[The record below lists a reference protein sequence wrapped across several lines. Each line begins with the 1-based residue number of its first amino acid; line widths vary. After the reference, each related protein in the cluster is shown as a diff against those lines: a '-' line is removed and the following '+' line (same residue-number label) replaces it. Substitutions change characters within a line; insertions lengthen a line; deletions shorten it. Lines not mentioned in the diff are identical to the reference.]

1 MKTTRSPRLSWKRS
15 GGSYSD
21 SPEPPAFTLRL
32 GATKLAV
39 AQQHRSGGWFWY
51 TLNGSPSI
59 NTSASSKPLGVVKA
73 EALAKVKAA
82 LARLARTKPEWLN
95 AVFDLLV
102 EIGGTHASLRD
113 EFLQLLGNA
122 ERPCDE
128 FRFQG
133 VFGFGGKYRRKTN
146 SVDFFPEDSTPA
158 RVATQARLNKKLAK
172 LPNAPTEGD

>member
-1 MKTTRSPRLSWKRS
+1 MNTTRSPRLSWKRS
-15 GGSYSD
+15 GGNDYHSS
-21 SPEPPAFTLRL
+21 EPPTFTLWL

-51 TLNGSPSI
+51 SLNGSPSI
-59 NTSASSKPLGVVKA
+59 NTSASSKTLAVVKA
-73 EALAKVKAA
+73 EA

-95 AVFDLLV
+95 AVLDLLV
-102 EIGGTHASLRD
+102 EVGGAPPSLRD
-113 EFLQLLGNA
+113 EFLQLLGNT
-122 ERPCDE
+122 ERTCDE

-146 SVDFFPEDSTPA
+146 TVDFFPEDSTPA